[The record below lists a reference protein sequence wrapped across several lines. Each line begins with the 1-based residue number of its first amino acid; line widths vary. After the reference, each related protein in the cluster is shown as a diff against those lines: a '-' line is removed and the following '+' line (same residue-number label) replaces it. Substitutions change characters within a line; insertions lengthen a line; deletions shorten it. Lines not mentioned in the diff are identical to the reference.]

1 MGDYLLISDAAKEV
15 RVESHVL
22 RYWEEELHLPIK
34 RNELGHRY
42 YTEEDVERFKQIK
55 GMKERGLQLKAIKM
69 ILKDGKLDV
78 LPPDAPGEGGIEER
92 MIDGAD
98 QRGEMAE
105 RTGGLAIDIVPNRGR
120 EPEAV
125 QESREDKSR
134 RLQWLLQQLIRQTL
148 QENNQTLTREIRE
161 SVVKELDYQFRMQE
175 EREEA
180 RDRMLAERDEEHYK
194 RMDELLRKK
203 SRRLKKEKPE
213 KGQDRS
219 GLAKADLHKCDAD
232 MSEEGQPQPPGKK
245 KRRFL

>member
-98 QRGEMAE
+98 QRGEIGRASCRE
-105 RTGGLAIDIVPNRGR
+105 RV
-120 EPEAV
+120 
-125 QESREDKSR
+125 
-134 RLQWLLQQLIRQTL
+134 
-148 QENNQTLTREIRE
+148 
-161 SVVKELDYQFRMQE
+161 
-175 EREEA
+175 
-180 RDRMLAERDEEHYK
+180 
-194 RMDELLRKK
+194 
-203 SRRLKKEKPE
+203 
-213 KGQDRS
+213 
-219 GLAKADLHKCDAD
+219 
-232 MSEEGQPQPPGKK
+232 
-245 KRRFL
+245 

>member
-98 QRGEMAE
+98 QRVEMAE

-120 EPEAV
+120 EPGAV

-134 RLQWLLQQLIRQTL
+134 RLQ
-148 QENNQTLTREIRE
+148 
-161 SVVKELDYQFRMQE
+161 
-175 EREEA
+175 
-180 RDRMLAERDEEHYK
+180 
-194 RMDELLRKK
+194 
-203 SRRLKKEKPE
+203 
-213 KGQDRS
+213 
-219 GLAKADLHKCDAD
+219 
-232 MSEEGQPQPPGKK
+232 
-245 KRRFL
+245 

>member
-1 MGDYLLISDAAKEV
+1 MGNYLLISDAAKEV
-15 RVESHVL
+15 KVESHVL
-22 RYWEEELHLPIK
+22 RYWEDELHLPIK

-78 LPPDAPGEGGIEER
+78 LPTEQKEETERENAMEIGTQEEESGG
-92 MIDGAD
+92 M
-98 QRGEMAE
+98 
-105 RTGGLAIDIVPNRGR
+105 AIDIVPAKKKA
-120 EPEAV
+120 PEQI

-148 QENNQTLTREIRE
+148 QENNGQLCREIRE

-203 SRRLKKEKPE
+203 SRLIRKGKSEKNQE
-213 KGQDRS
+213 KDGQ
-219 GLAKADLHKCDAD
+219 
-232 MSEEGQPQPPGKK
+232 EIPGPAQQAEKK